1 MGRFVRLFGCIA
13 GVACGLHLA
22 GCVSRTLP
30 LPPPDIDP
38 LGAPS
43 VEGLVLVKGTAQ
55 EGAAVG
61 IMNDSTMNGVIV
73 TSPGKGC
80 DRSCPFSA
88 NIAAR
93 SGDTLHIWQF
103 YETNSSV
110 DPKVPR

>member
-1 MGRFVRLFGCIA
+1 MVRFARLGGCIA
-13 GVACGLHLA
+13 GVAFGLQLA
-22 GCVSRTLP
+22 GCLSRTLP

-38 LGAPS
+38 LVAPNA
-43 VEGLVLVKGTAQ
+43 EGLVVVKGTAQ

-61 IMNDSTMNGVIV
+61 VMNNSTMNGVIV
-73 TSPGKGC
+73 TSPDKGC
-80 DRSCPFSA
+80 DRSCRFQTS
-88 NIAAR
+88 IAAK